1 MLDRLE
7 VLLAAL
13 EDGRLQHL
21 EGGPEA
27 AASAWFLVSCPM
39 QSFTPPLTSSHM
51 QVPICSSGL
60 GSVAHV
66 PQLVP
71 TGEPSMQQVRCHH
84 VLATWSHGRLR
95 VRWGGAEGHPMRE
108 QRCPHIPGT
117 ETLS

>member
-13 EDGRLQHL
+13 EDGRLQPL

-71 TGEPSMQQVRCHH
+71 TGEPSVQQVRCHH
-84 VLATWSHGRLR
+84 VPATWSRGRLR
-95 VRWGGAEGHPMRE
+95 VRWGGLRG
-108 QRCPHIPGT
+108 IPCGSRDVPT
-117 ETLS
+117 SPGLRH